1 MEFALYV
8 STFLEF
14 AITKVS
20 IIPIK
25 ENIINHSWKSPLFKE
40 QEARKEKGG
49 NPFDVTI
56 GAQNSIEICQPVG
69 LVLRQKFQ
77 QLTKTKQFGP
87 YRDDGLA
94 IVKNMSGPQPGEVKT

>member
-1 MEFALYV
+1 MYFSPFV
-8 STFLEF
+8 EF
-14 AITKVS
+14 AITEVS
-20 IIPIK
+20 IIPKK

-87 YRDDGLA
+87 DRDDGLA
-94 IVKNMSGPQPGEVKT
+94 IVKNMSGPQPGDIKT